1 MYQLFLKKYSNIYI
15 FLCLFLLTSCLSFK
29 EEYNQIDIKKYE
41 CNISH
46 QKVLDKDFLSINDK
60 KFDKGLKIVNE
71 IVNNGTKFNFIFSPG
86 SRSSSGY
93 NLSFSSYSLNNKNLS
108 IFFKEKKP
116 KKNTIV
122 ATVITY
128 PFCALLIEN
137 IEFYNISV
145 EII

>member
-46 QKVLDKDFLSINDK
+46 QKILDKDYLSINDK
-60 KFDKGLKIVNE
+60 NFDKGLKIVNE

-93 NLSFSSYSLNNKNLS
+93 NLSFSSYSLNNKDLKHLN
-108 IFFKEKKP
+108 
-116 KKNTIV
+116 
-122 ATVITY
+122 Y
-128 PFCALLIEN
+128 H
-137 IEFYNISV
+137 Y
-145 EII
+145 

>member
-1 MYQLFLKKYSNIYI
+1 MYRLFLKSYFSIYI
-15 FLCLFLLTSCLSFK
+15 FFCLFLLTSCLSFE
-29 EEYNQIDIKKYE
+29 EEYSQIDIAKYE

-46 QKVLDKDFLSINDK
+46 QKILDKDFISINEIG
-60 KFDKGLKIVNE
+60 FENSISAINE
-71 IVNNGTKFNFIFSPG
+71 IINNNNKFNFIFSPG

-93 NLSFSSYSLNNKNLS
+93 NLSFSSYSLKNKNLS

-128 PFCALLIEN
+128 PFCVLQIDN
-137 IEFYNISV
+137 IEKYNISV
-145 EII
+145 ELI